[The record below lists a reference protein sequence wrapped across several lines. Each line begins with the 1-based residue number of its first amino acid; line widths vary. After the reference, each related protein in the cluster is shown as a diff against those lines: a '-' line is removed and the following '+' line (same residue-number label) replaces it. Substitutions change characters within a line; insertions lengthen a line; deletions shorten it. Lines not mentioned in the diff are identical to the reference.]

1 MTTTPT
7 STSSAPITPYE
18 KERLACAKRHGFSF
32 FLVRGEGDAPAF
44 IYSIGMAQ
52 HGLPDVLMF
61 IDCEYVKPQMGFL
74 TNLLSHLIE
83 GSKLFD
89 ADALI
94 RSIHGSK
101 KTVSDPEIE
110 YSFTVLSPSDTD
122 AAVHDYMC
130 RCHYFRRVL
139 GDPSVMVISSDFN
152 PTWDEVSGKAI
163 A

>member
-1 MTTTPT
+1 MTTTN
-7 STSSAPITPYE
+7 SSAPITPYE
-18 KERLACAKRHGFSF
+18 KERLATAKKHGFSF
-32 FLVRGEGDAPAF
+32 FMVRGDEEGPAF
-44 IYSIGMAQ
+44 IYSIGMSQ

-61 IDCEYVKPQMGFL
+61 LDSEYVAPQMGFL

-101 KTVSDPEIE
+101 KVVSDPEIE
-110 YSFTVLSPSDTD
+110 YTFTVLSPSDTD
-122 AAVHDYMC
+122 KAVHDYMC

-152 PTWDEVSGKAI
+152 PSWRDVTDKAI

>member
-32 FLVRGEGDAPAF
+32 FLVRGDEDCPAF

-52 HGLPDVLMF
+52 HDLPDVLMF
-61 IDCEYVKPQMGFL
+61 LDSEYVKPQMGFL

-101 KTVSDPEIE
+101 KTVSNPEIE

-152 PTWDEVSGKAI
+152 PSWNEVAGKAI

>member
-7 STSSAPITPYE
+7 TSSAPITPYE
-18 KERLACAKRHGFSF
+18 VERLAYAKRHGFSF

-44 IYSIGMAQ
+44 IYSIGMSQ

-61 IDCEYVKPQMGFL
+61 VDSTYVKPQMGLL

-89 ADALI
+89 TDALI

-101 KTVSDPEIE
+101 KVVSDPEIE
-110 YSFTVLSPSDTD
+110 YTFTVLSPSDTD
-122 AAVHDYMC
+122 KAVHDYMC

-139 GDPSVMVISSDFN
+139 NDPSVMVISSAFN
-152 PTWDEVSGKAI
+152 PSWHVVTGKAT

>member
-7 STSSAPITPYE
+7 SNSSAPTPYE
-18 KERLACAKRHGFSF
+18 TERLKLAKEHGFSF
-32 FLVRGEGDAPAF
+32 FMVRGEGDAPAF

-61 IDCEYVKPQMGFL
+61 LDSTYVKPQMGFL

-83 GSKLFD
+83 GTKLFD
-89 ADALI
+89 TDALI

-110 YSFTVLSPSDTD
+110 YTFTVLSPSDTD

-130 RCHYFRRVL
+130 RCHYFRRQL
-139 GDPSVMVISSDFN
+139 NDPSVMVISSDFN
-152 PTWDEVSGKAI
+152 PSWDEVSGKAI

>member
-7 STSSAPITPYE
+7 TSSAPTPYE
-18 KERLACAKRHGFSF
+18 AERLATAKKHGFSF

-44 IYSIGMAQ
+44 IYSIGMSQ

-61 IDCEYVKPQMGFL
+61 
-74 TNLLSHLIE
+74 
-83 GSKLFD
+83 FD
-89 ADALI
+89 ADALV

-110 YSFTVLSPSDTD
+110 YTFTVLSPSDTD

-139 GDPSVMVISSDFN
+139 GDPSVMVISSDYN
-152 PTWDEVSGKAI
+152 PSWVEVSGKAT

>member
-1 MTTTPT
+1 MTTT
-7 STSSAPITPYE
+7 STTNSSAPITPYE
-18 KERLACAKRHGFSF
+18 KERLATAKKHGFSF
-32 FLVRGEGDAPAF
+32 FMVRGEGDAPAF
-44 IYSIGMAQ
+44 IYSIGMSQ

-61 IDCEYVKPQMGFL
+61 LDSEYVTPQMGFL
-74 TNLLSHLIE
+74 TNFLSHLIE
-83 GSKLFD
+83 GTKLFD
-89 ADALI
+89 ADALV

-122 AAVHDYMC
+122 RAVHDYMC

-152 PTWDEVSGKAI
+152 PSWDEVSGKAI